1 MTKQLGEKA
10 SPVTETQAPGF
21 ALTYVQGL
29 VGTDIDASPLP
40 VEAPMA
46 S

>member
-1 MTKQLGEKA
+1 MTRQLGQQA
-10 SPVTETQAPGF
+10 SPVTETTAPGF
-21 ALTYVQGL
+21 ALTYVPGL